1 MKKGSA
7 PSFTNMYS
15 PFESN
20 EEPPSHSQT
29 AKMSLLGTSLAS
41 QMLIISF
48 THLAGGAPANRI
60 VVNPQDAKDNPIFDA
75 SRYSSISEW
84 FSALGRLLEIANNAT
99 KECLSRFSVEEDNSV
114 CYGDDKWEWNAVA
127 VICVLTVLGGV
138 LVAVWLCC
146 DWAQTSI
153 LLYLGDAEDEDLMLA
168 KKTLPSEREV
178 GLGQAELEEPDPRVD
193 SVHSQDADKS
203 TEAKMKDPKG
213 RTGSVNSRTTE
224 ERLSTA
230 PNGSAAQSSAQAY
243 L

>member
-1 MKKGSA
+1 MTL
-7 PSFTNMYS
+7 P
-15 PFESN
+15 
-20 EEPPSHSQT
+20 
-29 AKMSLLGTSLAS
+29 GTSLAS
-41 QMLIISF
+41 QLLITSF
-48 THLAGGAPANRI
+48 IHLAGGAPANHI
-60 VVNPQDAKDNPIFDA
+60 VVNPQDAKSNPIFDA

-84 FSALGRLLEIANNAT
+84 FSAQGRLLEIANNAT
-99 KECLSRFSVEEDNSV
+99 KECLSHFSVEEDNSI

-153 LLYLGDAEDEDLMLA
+153 LLFLGDAEDEDLMLA
-168 KKTLPSEREV
+168 KKTPSSEREV

-203 TEAKMKDPKG
+203 TEAETKDPKG

-224 ERLSTA
+224 ENVLARPVLANREATSV
-230 PNGSAAQSSAQAY
+230 PPRFQ
-243 L
+243 